1 MAESNAKLHVEYVS
15 NTEAFGA
22 VPFCIGRMPC
32 AQHWCGER
40 FYGMPNGCE
49 MVAAIEIMEGSITG
63 IDSLLAS
70 LLAVCSEINLI
81 EFYDGIDGIKMR

>member
-1 MAESNAKLHVEYVS
+1 
-15 NTEAFGA
+15 
-22 VPFCIGRMPC
+22 
-32 AQHWCGER
+32 
-40 FYGMPNGCE
+40 MPNGCE